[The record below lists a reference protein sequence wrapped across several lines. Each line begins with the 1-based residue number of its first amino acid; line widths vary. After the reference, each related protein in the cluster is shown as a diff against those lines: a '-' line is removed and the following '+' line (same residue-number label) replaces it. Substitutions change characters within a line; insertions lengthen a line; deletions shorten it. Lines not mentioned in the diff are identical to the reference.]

1 MDTTE
6 IIILRDFAEEI
17 NLKKDSLTQLEKT
30 FYTKTNKWPH
40 SRKLW
45 LHIKY
50 FEGYYEKYLLDEA
63 ASIHLADNLE
73 FNNLRWYNIE
83 TGETSIPEKKKKIIS
98 QDVICKFNLVRIIP
112 KGGVKFFESYIRV
125 VLKNNYENAKPISAE
140 EIIIKNTK

>member
-45 LHIKY
+45 LYIKY
-50 FEGYYEKYLLDEA
+50 FEEYYEKYLFDEA
-63 ASIHLADNLE
+63 AAIHLVDNLE
-73 FNNLRWYNIE
+73 FNNIRWYDIE
-83 TGETSIPEKKKKIIS
+83 TGETSIPEKKKNHYS
-98 QDVICKFNLVRIIP
+98 RCYL
-112 KGGVKFFESYIRV
+112 
-125 VLKNNYENAKPISAE
+125 
-140 EIIIKNTK
+140 